1 MRYWR
6 GVRRVEFL
14 WSVAIL
20 AQFLLLA
27 GILAFVFLGVCEPQS
42 TLTPTPT
49 PLPTTAPLPSATPAP
64 TPTPTPLPTAT
75 PSHPPTLAPIPTPT
89 PTPWVL
95 YIPPPPRNLLQLL
108 DKPWVSDGITPLESE
123 IIAMLNSIARSG
135 ESIDGEPAYLLIKD
149 MPFME
154 TIEYGDLFILKGLN
168 SLAWRDYLQRIVS
181 HPSLSDGITDE
192 WASLFSVVPDVV
204 SSGRGESRFELLDT
218 LFDPERTLLEE
229 RTITLPLAG
238 DVKLAVIQ
246 ADVRAPNAAGA
257 RTMEMLEQV
266 VRSQEEF
273 MGLAF
278 PQNHV
283 TLVVDDFYVRGTRGT
298 NTIILTDYPENR
310 ETIAHRTA
318 HKYWDWHWFGEM
330 ASFLSMVSRTYDG
343 TPLPDSELGQG
354 IFEELY
360 KRLGDEA
367 FRRGFG
373 ELYLALLND
382 SYDAECPGDDWS
394 ACYLRTAFVEGAT
407 PEQAAIV
414 DEVVRGALLIL
425 AGRGPKPD

>member
-1 MRYWR
+1 M
-6 GVRRVEFL
+6 
-14 WSVAIL
+14 
-20 AQFLLLA
+20 
-27 GILAFVFLGVCEPQS
+27 
-42 TLTPTPT
+42 
-49 PLPTTAPLPSATPAP
+49 
-64 TPTPTPLPTAT
+64 
-75 PSHPPTLAPIPTPT
+75 
-89 PTPWVL
+89 
-95 YIPPPPRNLLQLL
+95 
-108 DKPWVSDGITPLESE
+108 SDGITPLESE
-123 IIAMLNSIARSG
+123 IIAMLNSMARSG
-135 ESIDGEPAYLLIKD
+135 ESIDGEPAYLRIKD

-168 SLAWRDYLQRIVS
+168 SLAWRDNLQRIVS
-181 HPSLSDGITDE
+181 HPSLRDGITDE

-204 SSGRGESRFELLDT
+204 SSGRGESYSLELLDT

-246 ADVRAPNAAGA
+246 TDVGAPNAAGA

-283 TLVVDDFYVRGTRGT
+283 TLIVENLFFTGSPGID
-298 NTIILTDYPENR
+298 TIIPTDYPENR

-354 IFEELY
+354 IFGELY
-360 KRLGDEA
+360 KRLGDEV

-373 ELYLALLND
+373 RLYLAVLDD

-394 ACYLRTAFVEGAT
+394 ACYLRTAFTEGAT

-414 DEVVRGALLIL
+414 DEVVRGAL
-425 AGRGPKPD
+425 REPTPD

>member
-1 MRYWR
+1 M
-6 GVRRVEFL
+6 
-14 WSVAIL
+14 
-20 AQFLLLA
+20 
-27 GILAFVFLGVCEPQS
+27 
-42 TLTPTPT
+42 
-49 PLPTTAPLPSATPAP
+49 
-64 TPTPTPLPTAT
+64 
-75 PSHPPTLAPIPTPT
+75 
-89 PTPWVL
+89 
-95 YIPPPPRNLLQLL
+95 
-108 DKPWVSDGITPLESE
+108 SDGITPLESE

-135 ESIDGEPAYLLIKD
+135 EGIDGEPAYLRIKD

-168 SLAWRDYLQRIVS
+168 SLAWRDNLQRIVS
-181 HPSLSDGITDE
+181 HTSLRDGITDE

-204 SSGRGESRFELLDT
+204 FSGGSESSRLELLDA

-246 ADVRAPNAAGA
+246 TDVGSPGAAGA
-257 RTMEMLEQV
+257 RTLEILEQV

-283 TLVVDDFYVRGTRGT
+283 TLVVDDVIRFGGSQSID
-298 NTIILTDYPENR
+298 TIILTDYPENR

-330 ASFLSMVSRTYDG
+330 ASFLSVVSWAYDG

-354 IFEELY
+354 IFGELY

-373 ELYLALLND
+373 ELYLARLND
-382 SYDAECPGDDWS
+382 SYDAECPGDDWE
-394 ACYLRTAFVEGAT
+394 ACYLRTAFKEGAT
-407 PEQAAIV
+407 PEQTAIV
-414 DEVVRGALLIL
+414 EEVVRRYYGSS
-425 AGRGPKPD
+425 